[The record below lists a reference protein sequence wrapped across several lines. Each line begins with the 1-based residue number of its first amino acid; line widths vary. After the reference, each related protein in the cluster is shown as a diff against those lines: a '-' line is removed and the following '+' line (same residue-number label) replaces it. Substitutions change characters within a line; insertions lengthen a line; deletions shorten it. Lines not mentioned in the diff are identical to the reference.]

1 MNNNPEAYSD
11 KIRALAQG
19 PLQQAKRFTAY
30 NVNGYKFR
38 TLQREQGMKTQNSG
52 VFSSFGTKSYA
63 STSDNRPIEG
73 LVPYYGKLVDI
84 IELNYYGRF
93 MVHLF
98 KCQWSNTTNSRY
110 IRKDALGF
118 TSITFSHLKHTGERE
133 DDEPYIQA
141 SQAQLVYYVEDK
153 KDEGWCTPVH
163 LKPRDLFDMGGD
175 ATMTTYES
183 ESLQPQ
189 LASFCSDD
197 NFETHLSRPGVNVEF
212 D

>member
-1 MNNNPEAYSD
+1 
-11 KIRALAQG
+11 
-19 PLQQAKRFTAY
+19 
-30 NVNGYKFR
+30 
-38 TLQREQGMKTQNSG
+38 
-52 VFSSFGTKSYA
+52 
-63 STSDNRPIEG
+63 
-73 LVPYYGKLVDI
+73 
-84 IELNYYGRF
+84 
-93 MVHLF
+93 VHLF
-98 KCQWSNTTNSRY
+98 KCQWSNTRNSRY
-110 IRKDALGF
+110 IRKDAFGF
-118 TSITFSHLKHTGERE
+118 TSITFSHLIHMGERE

-153 KDEGWCTPVH
+153 KYEGWCTPVH

-175 ATMTTYES
+175 ATTTAYES